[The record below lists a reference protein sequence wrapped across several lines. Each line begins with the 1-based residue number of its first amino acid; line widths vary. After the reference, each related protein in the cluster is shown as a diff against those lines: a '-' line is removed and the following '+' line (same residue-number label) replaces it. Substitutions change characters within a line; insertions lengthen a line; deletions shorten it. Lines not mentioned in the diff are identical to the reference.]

1 MSPVGGC
8 VRSERLRRQRDEGS
22 PPGVGLRVLGQRLLI
37 MAVGMLMLLAV
48 HTVLFRLSFY

>member
-1 MSPVGGC
+1 
-8 VRSERLRRQRDEGS
+8 
-22 PPGVGLRVLGQRLLI
+22 VGLRVLGQRLLI